1 MNLLKFKL
9 KSFLTGGD
17 ARSKRAKKNVIVSVI
32 TKVVSIGISFLI
44 VPITLNY
51 IGKIEYGIWMT
62 ISSIIAWFAFFDIG
76 LGNGLRNKLS
86 EELARGNLEKART
99 YISSSIFILGAISL
113 GLLVLFMVLSPIIPW
128 NKVFNT
134 EEVSSTVL
142 YRSVGV
148 VFFFFCV
155 GFVVK
160 ILSSILQA
168 MQRHAINDIMGLI
181 AQIYSLLFIYILVKT
196 SSSDSGS
203 LFYLCLIYG
212 SNTAL
217 IFLIAN
223 FLFFRK
229 SLRHLKPKYKYVNI
243 KESMPLLKLGGWF
256 FINQIMYMI
265 IAKSALIVVIQ
276 LFGPEEVTV
285 YNLSLRYMS
294 FISIFFMIALTPY
307 LTAFTEAYVKG
318 EYDWIKKTIK
328 SLFYIWLLGVLAS
341 IFLIIAQPYFF
352 SVWTKGQVEVP
363 KTLVIVMALSGL
375 LSMLGSVFTLF
386 LNGIGKIR
394 LQFYF
399 NIFQVILYFPLIYL
413 FYKLQFGLS
422 SILLPMIFFQALGI
436 ALFFK
441 QYKLIITNKAK
452 AIWAR

>member
-1 MNLLKFKL
+1 MSLIKVKL
-9 KSFLTGGD
+9 KRFFTGGD
-17 ARSKRAKKNVIVSVI
+17 ARSKRAKKNVIVSVF
-32 TKVVSIGISFLI
+32 TKIISIGISFLI

-99 YISSSIFILGAISL
+99 YISSSIFILGVISL
-113 GLLVLFMVLSPIIPW
+113 GLLILFIILSPFIPW
-128 NKVFNT
+128 NEVFNT
-134 EEVSSTVL
+134 QKVSSTVL

-217 IFLIAN
+217 IFLIGN

-229 SLRHLKPKYKYVNI
+229 SLSHLKPKFKYVNI
-243 KESMPLLKLGGWF
+243 RESLPLLKLGGWF

-265 IAKSALIVVIQ
+265 VAKSALIVVIQ

-386 LNGIGKIR
+386 LNGIGKIK

-399 NIFQVILYFPLIYL
+399 LVFQVIMYFPLIYL

-422 SILLPMIFFQALGI
+422 SILLPMIFFQAIGI
-436 ALFFK
+436 ALFFT

-452 AIWAR
+452 DIWAR